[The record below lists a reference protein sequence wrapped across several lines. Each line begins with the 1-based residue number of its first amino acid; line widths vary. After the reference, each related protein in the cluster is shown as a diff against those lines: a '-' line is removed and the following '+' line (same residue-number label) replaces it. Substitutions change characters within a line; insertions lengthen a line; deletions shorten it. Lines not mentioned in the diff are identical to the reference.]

1 MNNPIVKIDIA
12 QQNHAVFLQKN
23 IVNAMSFIQVTLQ
36 FTAKSVKVIHRNPSM
51 TNHIRVCFI

>member
-51 TNHIRVCFI
+51 TNHI